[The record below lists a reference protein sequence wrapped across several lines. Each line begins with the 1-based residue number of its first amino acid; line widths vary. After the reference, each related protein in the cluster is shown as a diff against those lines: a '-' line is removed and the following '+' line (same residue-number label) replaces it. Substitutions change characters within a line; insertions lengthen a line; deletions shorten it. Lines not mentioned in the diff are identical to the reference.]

1 MHNSPSVGSLLP
13 GPPVRT
19 PRTNQPPEHTKN
31 TGEEPDG
38 RRVMA
43 RFIQSKKPLSRLFFL
58 PVNNVSSDC
67 SDHKGR
73 RFPSEGETHR
83 KMIARLAEVSRR
95 RGPSSRQRE
104 QKRFLHVLGRASC
117 LSSIRLSAMQIASLN
132 CFFFFFSF
140 QPAKTSGRCLFQLSL
155 ASNTS
160 HSQIPFDILQGSMAL
175 KGGKLLHTKQTH
187 LDHPVPKRSIFKPLV
202 LNGTNFATT
211 TKKSD

>member
-19 PRTNQPPEHTKN
+19 PRTNQPLEHTKN

-104 QKRFLHVLGRASC
+104 QKRFLHILGRASC

-132 CFFFFFSF
+132 CFFFFS
-140 QPAKTSGRCLFQLSL
+140 
-155 ASNTS
+155 SNRLRQAADVCFNYLW
-160 HSQIPFDILQGSMAL
+160 H
-175 KGGKLLHTKQTH
+175 QTH
-187 LDHPVPKRSIFKPLV
+187 HIPRFPLTYCKV
-202 LNGTNFATT
+202 LWL
-211 TKKSD
+211 